1 MIKVGP
7 VGGQAGSFWD
17 EKGRDQVA
25 GIFVS
30 YSKDAVESLQFL
42 FYESGNSV
50 LSNKHGVFYHSQN
63 FYAVVF
69 DYPSEF
75 LTSISGYHGKL
86 NQYDPRVLKTIKFS
100 TNKGSYGPFGCTQ
113 PSTDTRNFIF
123 LMENRCLFG
132 SFHGSENGS
141 GVESI
146 GIYVKPIMPSLIV
159 TTQNPPRVVV

>member
-1 MIKVGP
+1 MDMIKVGP

-42 FYESGNSV
+42 FYESGNIV
-50 LSNKHGVFYHSQN
+50 LSNKHGVFYQSQN

-69 DYPSEF
+69 DYLSVSYF
-75 LTSISGYHGKL
+75 DKRLS
-86 NQYDPRVLKTIKFS
+86 RKTE
-100 TNKGSYGPFGCTQ
+100 P
-113 PSTDTRNFIF
+113 
-123 LMENRCLFG
+123 MENRRLFG
-132 SFHGSENGS
+132 GFHGSENGS

-146 GIYVKPIMPSLIV
+146 GIYVKPIISSMINLSIHE
-159 TTQNPPRVVV
+159 